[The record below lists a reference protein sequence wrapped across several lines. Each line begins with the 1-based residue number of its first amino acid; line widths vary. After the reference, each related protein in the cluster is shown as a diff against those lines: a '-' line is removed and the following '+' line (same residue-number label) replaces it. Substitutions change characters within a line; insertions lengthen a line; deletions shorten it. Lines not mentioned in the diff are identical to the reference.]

1 MAMVLF
7 ASGAAYWLELSPLWV
22 ALVMGAVLVNIS
34 THNEQLVAAVRATNS
49 PVRVGLLVLAG
60 ALWSAPAL
68 VPAVAGTAGLV
79 VLRLVGRLVGSWLA
93 ARTMVPLRRDLGRG
107 LIGQGTVALAIA
119 LSFRLH
125 YDGPVVDVAYT
136 AVLGA
141 VLVHDVLAPW
151 VLRGLLIDA
160 GEVRGEVS
168 ARG

>member
-1 MAMVLF
+1 M
-7 ASGAAYWLELSPLWV
+7 
-22 ALVMGAVLVNIS
+22 
-34 THNEQLVAAVRATNS
+34 
-49 PVRVGLLVLAG
+49 
-60 ALWSAPAL
+60 
-68 VPAVAGTAGLV
+68 
-79 VLRLVGRLVGSWLA
+79 
-93 ARTMVPLRRDLGRG
+93 RRDLGRG